1 MFLEQV
7 TTRLYSASSEIV
19 QTFLS
24 GLYLSRSVQLFKLAL
39 CRKFLSDESE
49 SGGRNT
55 STRRPK
61 PQARAVRVQR
71 GTAPAKENL
80 SSSNVDDS
88 STLSSA
94 SKISFPTPGDV
105 VQLLT
110 VSNGSNSS
118 PTILIVKK
126 ELLISYGY
134 LQQIAERRDVEWQQ
148 LAAGG
153 RLEDLVNSIF
163 GEESYALQDR
173 DALIGLVRVWATS

>member
-19 QTFLS
+19 QTFMT
-24 GLYLSRSVQLFKLAL
+24 GLHLSRSVQLFKLAL

-61 PQARAVRVQR
+61 PQARAVRVMR

-80 SSSNVDDS
+80 SSSNVGDS
-88 STLSSA
+88 STFSSA
-94 SKISFPTPGDV
+94 SKFSFPMPGDV

-110 VSNGSNSS
+110 VSSNSS

-134 LQQIAERRDVEWQQ
+134 LQQIAERRDMEWQQ

-173 DALIGLVRVWATS
+173 DALIGLVRVWAMS